1 LGIERIVGQERQS
14 LAFHRAT
21 LTALNPTNFEVEH
34 DAKRAARQIVHLP
47 PRMVVEAA
55 MHRPAGPTVGFFVRR
70 ARVTTRVCGLPKR
83 PRKIAPAR
91 KPGNE
96 YASAKWR
103 RLGVFGIG
111 KSCQI
116 YPHLKH
122 ASNPMKIG
130 LAA

>member
-1 LGIERIVGQERQS
+1 VQS
-14 LAFHRAT
+14 ILPIGRKLADA
-21 LTALNPTNFEVEH
+21 FEQPLVLIDVE
-34 DAKRAARQIVHLP
+34 
-47 PRMVVEAA
+47 
-55 MHRPAGPTVGFFVRR
+55 
-70 ARVTTRVCGLPKR
+70 
-83 PRKIAPAR
+83 
-91 KPGNE
+91 
-96 YASAKWR
+96 R